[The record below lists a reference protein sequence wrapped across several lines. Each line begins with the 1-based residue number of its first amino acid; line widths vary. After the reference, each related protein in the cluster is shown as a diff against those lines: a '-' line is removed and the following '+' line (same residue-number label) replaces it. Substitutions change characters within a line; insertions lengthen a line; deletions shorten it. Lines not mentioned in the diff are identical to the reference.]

1 MTAQAEAVQPREGP
15 SHPQITA
22 PGIKGGVGLQW
33 EELKFLYPQPC
44 LATPRTAT

>member
-22 PGIKGGVGLQW
+22 PGIMGIIKVVSGSSG
-33 EELKFLYPQPC
+33 KN
-44 LATPRTAT
+44 